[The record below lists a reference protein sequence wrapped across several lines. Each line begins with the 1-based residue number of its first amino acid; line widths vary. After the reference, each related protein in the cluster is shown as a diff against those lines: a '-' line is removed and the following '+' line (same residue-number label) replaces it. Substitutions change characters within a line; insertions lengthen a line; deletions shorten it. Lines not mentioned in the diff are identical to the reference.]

1 MKRTIILITAICDVF
16 CSVSF
21 AQNAGPQVIAA
32 AGGYAAAGNVQIA
45 WTLGETFIAPL
56 STPALSLSQG
66 FQQNLNI
73 CLSLVDYRYVKAG
86 NPYKGLFPL
95 TNNMVIDQIPEQV
108 SILVTDVC
116 DNVTIESFEMN
127 IQGPEL
133 NWNIIQNV
141 TPNALFD
148 NFENNVNGRNFLP
161 GNYTLTVTG
170 YSEDN
175 KGGQLTY
182 GPVVTTFTVV
192 GNLATISM
200 PTLSSASLCAG
211 STVNVSFS
219 TTGTFNPDN
228 QFFVQLSQPSGSFEF
243 PTVIGSS
250 ATAGNVVCTIPA
262 NTPESS
268 KYLIRV
274 VSSNQTHAGNP
285 AMSMIDLSPG
295 IRYLNSAD
303 DDISSG
309 TKTQKVSNTI
319 IAQNKLQ
326 NSQVSYQA
334 GNAIVLNSGFEVK
347 PGAVFMAEIK
357 GCQN

>member
-1 MKRTIILITAICDVF
+1 MKKKILLIIDLLV
-16 CSVSF
+16 SSLSF
-21 AQNAGPQVIAA
+21 AQNASPQVVAS
-32 AGGYAAAGNVQIA
+32 AGSYAAANNVQVS
-45 WTLGETFIAPL
+45 WTLGETFIASL
-56 STPALSLSQG
+56 STPVLALSQG
-66 FQQNLNI
+66 FQQNMNI
-73 CLSLVDYRYVKAG
+73 CVSLVDYRYVKAG
-86 NPYKGLFPL
+86 NPYNGLFPL

-133 NWNIIQNV
+133 NWNIVQNV

-175 KGGQLTY
+175 KGGQQTY
-182 GPVVTTFTVV
+182 GPVVTTFSVV

-228 QFFVQLSQPSGSFEF
+228 QFIVQLSQPSGSFEF
-243 PTVIGSS
+243 PTVIGNTN
-250 ATAGNVVCTIPA
+250 TAGTVICTIPA
-262 NTPESS
+262 NAPESN

-274 VSSNQTHAGNP
+274 VSSNQTYAGNP
-285 AMSMIDLSPG
+285 AMSMIDLTPS
-295 IRYLNSAD
+295 IKYLNSSV
-303 DDISSG
+303 DDITSG

-326 NSQVSYQA
+326 NSQVKYQA
-334 GNAIVLNSGFEVK
+334 GNAIILNSGFEVK

-357 GCQN
+357 GCDN